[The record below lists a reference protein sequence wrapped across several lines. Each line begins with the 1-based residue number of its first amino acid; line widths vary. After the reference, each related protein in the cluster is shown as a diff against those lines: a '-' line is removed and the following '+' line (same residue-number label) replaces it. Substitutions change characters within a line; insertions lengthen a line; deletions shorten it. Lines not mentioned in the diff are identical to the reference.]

1 MVCCTYKRPSQRLV
15 TVPLLPASLHKS
27 AIYQSHD
34 ILASGHQGISKTL
47 QRLQEVAYWV
57 GMAQYVSQ
65 YCAQCVVC
73 QQAKLPAPTPAQL
86 TNVPIG
92 GPWQADILEVPVS
105 RHHNKYL
112 LQYRSIITSFLHA
125 WTRVVTR

>member
-1 MVCCTYKRPSQRLV
+1 M
-15 TVPLLPASLHKS
+15 PLLPASLHKS

-34 ILASGHQGISKTL
+34 IPASGHQGISKTL

-57 GMAQYVSQ
+57 GMAQDVSQ

-73 QQAKLPAPTPAQL
+73 QQAKLPAPTPAPL

-92 GPWQADILEVPVS
+92 GPWQMLAADILEVPVS

-112 LQYRSIITSFLHA
+112 L
-125 WTRVVTR
+125 VVMDYFTKWV